1 MKPLKGMRIL
11 TIENFGSAPYGSMF
25 LANLGADVLKIENA
39 ETGGDSSRGVGPHM
53 LGDGDSQYFEAF
65 NLNKRSV
72 TLNLKSKKD
81 YRVFLDLVTTAEAV
95 INNLRGDQP
104 EKLGID
110 YASLKLQNPAIVCLH
125 ISAYGRDNSR
135 KSWPGYD
142 YLMQAEAGLMSVTG
156 EPEGPPSRMGL
167 SMVDYMTGITGMVGL
182 LSCVMRARETG
193 EGCDVD
199 ASLFDVALYQLS
211 YLGVWF
217 LNSGELPRRM
227 PRSAHPSLA
236 PVQTVRTSDGWVY
249 VMCMKDKFWENLVD
263 RIGRPELKSDSRFVT
278 QEARRK
284 NRDTLTVVLDEQLS
298 TRTTAEW
305 LEVLSG
311 VLPVAPI
318 FDVAQAFASPFVAET
333 RMINTVAHPA
343 KPELKV
349 LANPIKLNG
358 QRLEQAVCSP
368 LGADNASVFASLVS
382 SDQRLAH
389 GDVE

>member
-11 TIENFGSAPYGSMF
+11 TIENFGAAPYGSMF
-25 LANLGADVLKIENA
+25 LAALGADILKIESA
-39 ETGGDSSRGVGPHM
+39 ETGGDSSRSVGPHM
-53 LGDGDSQYFEAF
+53 LGDGDSQYFQAF

-72 TLNLKSKKD
+72 TLNLKSKED
-81 YRVFLDLVTTAEAV
+81 YRVFLKLVATAEAV

-110 YASLKLQNPAIVCLH
+110 YASLKLHNAAIVCLH

-142 YLMQAEAGLMSVTG
+142 YLMQAEAGLMSLTG

-182 LSCVMRARETG
+182 LSCVMHARETG

-199 ASLFDVALYQLS
+199 ASLFDVALHQLS
-211 YLGVWF
+211 YSGVWF

-236 PVQTVRTSDGWVY
+236 PVQTVRTSDGWIY
-249 VMCMKDKFWENLVD
+249 VMCMKDKFWEDLVD

-284 NRDTLTVVLDEQLS
+284 NRDALTVVLDEQLS

-343 KPELKV
+343 KPELKL
-349 LANPIKLNG
+349 LANPIKVNG

-382 SDQRLAH
+382 SDQHH
-389 GDVE
+389 GHEGVG